1 MSSAPWKPILKSLI
15 SENIKNLKSTIPILP
30 MQFSTF
36 NASTCRPTT
45 RTVIFRGFLG
55 EKNNRIHENELIE
68 YLNSISSE
76 TSLKEINP
84 EIETDLL
91 VITTDIRTP
100 KVKHLLE
107 NPGFEVCWWF
117 PSTNDQ
123 FRLSGDAYV
132 LPPPTNP
139 ILTHFPSDLL
149 LPYSFSVNSTSL
161 IDQFDWEQE
170 RKRYWYEMSSDLRAS
185 FLKPPSAQ
193 EINEGEIQNVVQ
205 ELDPIGKSMDEKLLV
220 NKALENFGL
229 VVMKVDYVDHLEL
242 KLTHNDNRTIWKLQ
256 KSVDL
261 NKGEW
266 IEKNVVP

>member
-1 MSSAPWKPILKSLI
+1 
-15 SENIKNLKSTIPILP
+15 
-30 MQFSTF
+30 FSTF
-36 NASTCRPTT
+36 NASTYRPTT
-45 RTVIFRGFLG
+45 RTVMFRGFLG
-55 EKNNRIHENELIE
+55 EKNNRIHENELTE

-107 NPGFEVCWWF
+107 NPGFEVY
-117 PSTNDQ
+117 
-123 FRLSGDAYV
+123 AYV

-170 RKRYWYEMSSDLRAS
+170 RKRYWYEMSSDIRAG

-205 ELDPIGKSMDEKLLV
+205 GLDPIGKNMDEKLLV

-229 VVMKVDYVDHLEL
+229 VIMKVDYVDHLEL

-256 KSVDL
+256 K
-261 NKGEW
+261 
-266 IEKNVVP
+266 